1 MTTIGK
7 EIYRLDCVDSTNNFA
22 AKLINDHIC
31 QNGAVILA
39 DAQTAGKGQMGNTW
53 ESAHSCNLLCSIVWK
68 PDNLSVSEQSKIS
81 WMICLALHKL
91 LLRFGIDSSI
101 KWPNDIF
108 VGTQKI
114 AGILIE
120 NQLEGKHISWVI
132 AGIGLNVNQLQFESP
147 NATSVGLQLGTSIQ
161 VKTVLNELI
170 AILNG
175 YLQQWGRLEST
186 LKSTFEAL
194 LYLKDELAF
203 YKDSAGEFEGKII
216 GIQEDGRLIIE
227 VNEENKSYALKE
239 LQFLSK

>member
-7 EIYRLDCVDSTNNFA
+7 EIYHLDCADSTNNFA
-22 AKLINDHIC
+22 AKLINDQIC
-31 QNGAVILA
+31 QNGTVILA
-39 DAQTAGKGQMGNTW
+39 DVQTAGKGQMGNNW

-120 NQLEGKHISWVI
+120 NQLEGKYISWVI

-147 NATSVGLQLGTSIQ
+147 NATSIGLQLGTSIQ

-175 YLQQWGRLEST
+175 YLQQWDRLEST

-203 YKDSAGEFEGKII
+203 YKDSAGEFEGEII
-216 GIQEDGRLIIE
+216 GVQEEGRLIIK
-227 VNEENKSYALKE
+227 VHEENKSYAFKE

>member
-7 EIYRLDCVDSTNNFA
+7 EIYHLDCVDSTNNFA

-31 QNGAVILA
+31 QNGSVILA
-39 DAQTAGKGQMGNTW
+39 DEQSAGKGQVGNTW
-53 ESAHSCNLLCSIVWK
+53 ESAHSSNMLCSIVWK

-101 KWPNDIF
+101 KWPNDVF

-120 NQLEGKHISWVI
+120 NQLEGKQISWVI
-132 AGIGLNVNQLQFESP
+132 AGIGLNVNQLHFESP
-147 NATSVGLQLGTSIQ
+147 NATSIRHQLGTSIQ

-175 YLQQWGRLEST
+175 YIQQWERLEST
-186 LKSTFEAL
+186 LKTTFESL
-194 LYLKDELAF
+194 LFLKDELAF
-203 YKDSAGEFEGKII
+203 YKDSMGEFEGEIL
-216 GIQEDGRLIIE
+216 GVQEDGRLMIA
-227 VNEENKSYALKE
+227 VQGENRSYALKE